1 MAEESK
7 NPTAVLQEKEQE
19 ISKLQASLQ
28 EMMEE
33 MREMRKNQ
41 EKIQAVL
48 DTPQQRRISET
59 PALAQRTS
67 LRFAEST
74 SYTDRTQILETT
86 MGAGDKSFLMSPGP
100 LPVAGG
106 PLPESSQAQPHTKIM
121 LPDERKGVILDVKKT
136 NLHFD
141 GTEVET
147 FIQRL
152 EKVASIQGAGAID
165 LAFQLPLIINNKK
178 ISEALEQM
186 DGNETGNWELLK
198 KQMIRKWGRA
208 IPFRKYREDAIPQLI
223 QKARDSQGIK
233 TRIEY
238 KKFIGELEEM
248 TDYFTQMG
256 YSHLNPE
263 SGNPLWRALSA
274 ELKKEVTKELAHAK
288 ELKKTRDGRNIIP
301 ELDTLKKYVDM
312 ALIIIDFDN
321 EEVASTTKEG
331 PKKKFAI
338 QDPTETEE
346 LKEKIK
352 KLTNALE
359 YQTRAAPPHLSR
371 PSSPRFS
378 EPRQGFSDTRP
389 RFAPLEC
396 YYCKERHTLSECE
409 SYNQD
414 MQTRRIYRYQG
425 VYYYPNRQPIV
436 VDKESSVQQMVQ
448 RFHDKQSK
456 VNETTAVA
464 PESTSA
470 VIELEEWGS
479 WVPPQMHINEGEL
492 QNNIGFGSRKSQRI
506 QEKTTPGTSQS
517 LPTKPQEST
526 SKAPPPNQ
534 EGLKA
539 PTRRKSFP
547 GSWMEEEENVEEEGV
562 QHKATASDKA
572 SKTREEYPASK
583 EESNPRLD
591 KSICNKFY
599 KQTYTLTLEEIVKIA
614 PHFLRGLQECQPEP
628 ETPGKGVNNGQLNC
642 STSVDAEDE
651 DDTQLNYACPVG
663 MVDMTIN
670 SRKIRTLVYTGA
682 EMNIIP
688 DTLASQL
695 GLVTPE
701 IFMRLRGIGGHF
713 TPIVGLAEKI
723 PISVLPGY
731 VHLANYFV
739 VRGSVHT
746 VLGQPFLADHR
757 IRLELSNQKG
767 EVLSFPDSEGR
778 RVFIPICL
786 PSTPEWHK
794 EAPTFRQ
801 NCSFQV
807 VDWDIFNKFANQTLG
822 REEDNIPVVEWDQ
835 LEELGSTLGTG
846 ELTSGEEELP
856 RVEILAS
863 KDSNSALIE
872 EDPWRV
878 FVATP
883 VDWANE
889 LGAAILTDEE
899 QSRVDTQLAEA
910 EVLWEAEPI

>member
-1 MAEESK
+1 MAEEST
-7 NPTAVLQEKEQE
+7 NPTAVFQEKEQE

-48 DTPQQRRISET
+48 DTPQQRQISET

-74 SYTDRTQILETT
+74 PYTDRTQILETT
-86 MGAGDKSFLMSPGP
+86 LGAGDKSFLMSPGP

-106 PLPESSQAQPHTKIM
+106 PSPESSQAQPHTKIM

-141 GTEVET
+141 GTKVETFIVET
-147 FIQRL
+147 FIQRV

-186 DGNETGNWELLK
+186 DGHETGNWELLK

-208 IPFRKYREDAIPQLI
+208 IPSRKYREDAIPQLI

-248 TDYFTQMG
+248 IDYFTQMG

-288 ELKKTRDGRNIIP
+288 ELKKTRDGHNIIP

-331 PKKKFAI
+331 PKKKVAI

-371 PSSPRFS
+371 PSSTGFS

-414 MQTRRIYRYQG
+414 MQTRRMYRYQG
-425 VYYYPNRQPIV
+425 FYYYPNRQLIV
-436 VDKESSVQQMVQ
+436 VDKDSSVQQMVQ
-448 RFHDKQSK
+448 RFHDEQSK

-470 VIELEEWGS
+470 VIELDKWGS
-479 WVPPQMHINEGEL
+479 WVPPQMHIDKGEL
-492 QNNIGFGSRKSQRI
+492 QNNIGFGLRKSQRI
-506 QEKTTPGTSQS
+506 QEKTTPVTSQS
-517 LPTKPQEST
+517 LPNKPQEST

-534 EGLKA
+534 EALKA

-562 QHKATASDKA
+562 QHKKTVSEKA
-572 SKTREEYPASK
+572 SKTREEFPESK

-591 KSICNKFY
+591 KSIRNKFY

-614 PHFLRGLQECQPEP
+614 PHFLRGLQESQPES
-628 ETPGKGVNNGQLNC
+628 EMPGKGVNNRQLNC
-642 STSVDAEDE
+642 SIGVDPEDE
-651 DDTQLNYACPVG
+651 DNTRLNYACPVG

-670 SRKIRTLVYTGA
+670 SRKIRTLVDTGA

-688 DTLASQL
+688 DTLAKGLGVTSHQL
-695 GLVTPE
+695 
-701 IFMRLRGIGGHF
+701 
-713 TPIVGLAEKI
+713 
-723 PISVLPGY
+723 
-731 VHLANYFV
+731 
-739 VRGSVHT
+739 
-746 VLGQPFLADHR
+746 
-757 IRLELSNQKG
+757 
-767 EVLSFPDSEGR
+767 
-778 RVFIPICL
+778 
-786 PSTPEWHK
+786 
-794 EAPTFRQ
+794 
-801 NCSFQV
+801 
-807 VDWDIFNKFANQTLG
+807 
-822 REEDNIPVVEWDQ
+822 
-835 LEELGSTLGTG
+835 
-846 ELTSGEEELP
+846 
-856 RVEILAS
+856 
-863 KDSNSALIE
+863 
-872 EDPWRV
+872 
-878 FVATP
+878 
-883 VDWANE
+883 
-889 LGAAILTDEE
+889 
-899 QSRVDTQLAEA
+899 
-910 EVLWEAEPI
+910 